1 MATRGFTR
9 TVPAMQTLTLLTDD
23 DVQWDAA
30 RSPWNLAADQRP
42 EAVARPLDSAEV
54 RDAVLSAAD
63 RGWSVAPQS
72 TGHNAM
78 AMGPLDGALLVN
90 TGAMNHVDVDPDARV
105 ARVGPGALWAD
116 VVTAAAPHGLMP
128 LSGSSPDV
136 AVAGYLLG
144 GGLSWLGRLWGLA
157 AGTLRAADLV
167 TADGE
172 LHRAGPDGDQ
182 ELLWALRGGGGA
194 FGVLTELVIDLLP
207 VPELTAGAVFWPWEH
222 ASSVLRAWL
231 RWTRTAP
238 RTATT
243 SARILR
249 LPDLPAVPAPLRG
262 RCWVTIDGA
271 LVERPSAAAELLA
284 PLRALDPQID
294 SFAPAG
300 PETLLRMHGD
310 PEEPVPAYSGHA
322 LLRRPDDELIDALV
336 DTAGPGSGSPLTGLE
351 LRHLG
356 GRLAEPDDARGA
368 LSALDGEF
376 LLYAYGVPV
385 DDEAGAAVLERIAAV
400 ENLVSG
406 AAEPLRFSSFTER
419 PVPAADLWPA
429 AALARLRAIKRR
441 VDPDGRIRSNHPLDH

>member
-1 MATRGFTR
+1 MRTATLITEHDAG
-9 TVPAMQTLTLLTDD
+9 
-23 DVQWDAA
+23 WDAA
-30 RSPWNLAADQRP
+30 RAPWNLAADQRP
-42 EAVARPLDSAEV
+42 EAVARPRDAADV
-54 RDAVLSAAD
+54 RDAVRTAA
-63 RGWSVAPQS
+63 RLGWTVAPQS

-78 AMGPLDGALLVN
+78 AMGPLDGALLLD
-90 TGAMNHVDVDPDARV
+90 TGGIDHVEVDPRART

-116 VVTAAAPHGLMP
+116 VVAAAAPHGLMA

-144 GGLSWLGRLWGLA
+144 GGLSWLARSQGLA
-157 AGTLRAADLV
+157 ARTLAAADLV

-172 LHRAGPDGDQ
+172 LRHAGPGGDE

-207 VPELTAGAVFWPWEH
+207 VPELTAGAMFWPWEH
-222 ASSVLRAWL
+222 ASSVLRTWV
-231 RWTRTAP
+231 RWTRSAA

-262 RCWVTIDGA
+262 RSWVTIDGA
-271 LVERPSAAAELLA
+271 LAGRPSAAAELLA

-294 SFAPAG
+294 TFAPAG
-300 PETLLRMHGD
+300 PEALLRMHGD

-322 LLRRPDDELIDALV
+322 LLRGLDDGLIDALV
-336 DTAGPGSGSPLTGLE
+336 DQAGPGSGSPLTGVE

-356 GRLAEPDDARGA
+356 GRLAEPDPARGA
-368 LSALDGEF
+368 LSALDGEL

-385 DDEAGAAVLERIAAV
+385 DADVGAAVLDRVAAV
-400 ENLVSG
+400 ERIVAP
-406 AAEPLRFSSFTER
+406 AASPLRFSSFTER
-419 PVPAADLWPA
+419 RVPAAGLWPA
-429 AALARLRAIKRR
+429 EALARLRVVKRR
-441 VDPDGRIRSNHPLDH
+441 VDPAGRIRSNHPLED